1 MGMREL
7 LVCQSSNDQDAD
19 IALSAMLN
27 KQLVEAKMRSEDSF
41 VAAMFKASAFL
52 VTSKG
57 TVVCTTA

>member
-1 MGMREL
+1 MREL
-7 LVCQSSNDQDAD
+7 LVSQSSNDQDAD

-27 KQLVEAKMRSEDSF
+27 KQLVEAKMNSEDSF

-57 TVVCTTA
+57 TVVRTTA

>member
-7 LVCQSSNDQDAD
+7 LVCQSSNDQDAN

-27 KQLVEAKMRSEDSF
+27 KQLVDAKMSSEDSF
-41 VAAMFKASAFL
+41 IAAMFKASAFL

-57 TVVCTTA
+57 TVLRTTA

>member
-1 MGMREL
+1 MREL
-7 LVCQSSNDQDAD
+7 LVCQSSNDQDAN

-27 KQLVEAKMRSEDSF
+27 KQLVDAKMSREDSF
-41 VAAMFKASAFL
+41 VAAMFKSSAFL

>member
-7 LVCQSSNDQDAD
+7 LVCQSSNDQDAS
-19 IALSAMLN
+19 IALSAMIN
-27 KQLVEAKMRSEDSF
+27 KQLVDAKMSSEDSF

-57 TVVCTTA
+57 TVVRTTA

>member
-1 MGMREL
+1 MREL
-7 LVCQSSNDQDAD
+7 LVCQSSNDQDAN

-27 KQLVEAKMRSEDSF
+27 KQLVDTKMSSEDSF